1 MLPNES
7 SYFGLRTSTHRTESS
22 QMAMNKKALQSA
34 IALAGVSAFALTA
47 CTGPTGGGTSSGS
60 AAGGGSITYGT
71 TDKVVTLDPAGSYD
85 AGSFMVMN
93 QIYPFLMN
101 SKPGTADSS
110 PDIAESASFTS
121 PTEYTVKLKSGLKF
135 ANGHALTSSDVKFSI
150 DRVIK
155 IATTTARPPCWATSP
170 RWKSKTTP
178 PWSSS
183 SRKATTRSSRACSPR
198 TQVRSSTKRSS
209 PPTS

>member
-1 MLPNES
+1 
-7 SYFGLRTSTHRTESS
+7 
-22 QMAMNKKALQSA
+22 MAMNKKALQSA

-47 CTGPTGGGTSSGS
+47 CTGPSGGGTSSGG
-60 AAGGGSITYGT
+60 AAGGGTITYGT

-93 QIYPFLMN
+93 QIYPFLLN
-101 SKPGTADSS
+101 SKPGTADST

-150 DRVIK
+150 DRVVK
-155 IATTTARPPCWATSP
+155 INDDNGPASLLGNLDFGRSQGRHHRGVQAQGRQRPGLPGRPRSQRRTDRRRRSLPGRTS
-170 RWKSKTTP
+170 
-178 PWSSS
+178 
-183 SRKATTRSSRACSPR
+183 
-198 TQVRSSTKRSS
+198 
-209 PPTS
+209 

>member
-1 MLPNES
+1 
-7 SYFGLRTSTHRTESS
+7 
-22 QMAMNKKALQSA
+22 MAMNKKALQSA

-47 CTGPTGGGTSSGS
+47 CTGPSGGGTATGS
-60 AAGGGSITYGT
+60 AAGGGTITYGT

-93 QIYPFLMN
+93 QIYPFLLN
-101 SKPGTADSS
+101 AKPGTADST

-150 DRVIK
+150 DRVVS
-155 IATTTARPPCWATSP
+155 IADDNGPASL
-170 RWKSKTTP
+170 
-178 PWSSS
+178 
-183 SRKATTRSSRACSPR
+183 
-198 TQVRSSTKRSS
+198 
-209 PPTS
+209 